1 MKDSCGLGVVVC
13 QHLACLEIRSQMV
26 HLALGA
32 ESAVVRECGQGTGQ
46 QR

>member
-1 MKDSCGLGVVVC
+1 MKDTCGMGVAVC

-32 ESAVVRECGQGTGQ
+32 ESAVVREHGQETGQ

>member
-1 MKDSCGLGVVVC
+1 MKDSCGMGVAVC

-32 ESAVVRECGQGTGQ
+32 KSAVVRKGGQGTGQ

>member
-1 MKDSCGLGVVVC
+1 MKDTCGMGVAVC
-13 QHLACLEIRSQMV
+13 PPLACLEIRSQMV

-32 ESAVVRECGQGTGQ
+32 ESAVVRERGQETGQ